1 MFITT
6 WIIFPPATSGSR
18 SGLAKRSGDVVAGI
32 RLHKEPEGLTRNQG
46 SAVVIDPYP
55 LWLEAVE
62 AVLRG
67 LGLITVGKAT
77 SPSEGLRLIAER
89 SPDIV
94 VTDIDFGPDL
104 IGGTAYLQDVVDA
117 GSDMKVIVLSTHME
131 ASVVNDVIN
140 AGATAYA
147 AKHVHPDDLASAI
160 RQVFE
165 HSIFFAPNSAA
176 APSVRQAAH
185 GAGVRGR
192 ADPAR
197 SDEPTGLAAHLT
209 RREREILTH
218 VSEGMANA
226 EIARLLWVSE
236 QTVKF
241 HLSNIYRKLNVTNR
255 TQASRWARLGR
266 VDDEHAARVVRS

>member
-1 MFITT
+1 M
-6 WIIFPPATSGSR
+6 
-18 SGLAKRSGDVVAGI
+18 AGI
-32 RLHKEPEGLTRNQG
+32 RIHKEPEGLADNQA
-46 SAVVIDPYP
+46 SAVAIDAYP

-67 LGLITVGKAT
+67 LGIATVGKAT
-77 SPSEGLRLIAER
+77 SPSEGLRLIAEH
-89 SPDIV
+89 SPEIV
-94 VTDIDFGPDL
+94 VTDIDFGPDV
-104 IGGTAYLQDVVDA
+104 IGGTPYLQDVVDA
-117 GSDMKVIVLSTHME
+117 RSDMKVIVLSTHVE
-131 ASVVNDVIN
+131 ASVVHDVIT

-165 HSIFFAPNSAA
+165 HSIFFAPNTAV
-176 APSVRQAAH
+176 APAVRHIAP
-185 GAGVRGR
+185 GAEARGR
-192 ADPAR
+192 VAPDPAR
-197 SDEPTGLAAHLT
+197 SDEPTSLGAHLT

-226 EIARLLWVSE
+226 EIARQLWVSE

-266 VDDEHAARVVRS
+266 VDDEHAARIVRS

>member
-1 MFITT
+1 
-6 WIIFPPATSGSR
+6 
-18 SGLAKRSGDVVAGI
+18 VAGI
-32 RLHKEPEGLTRNQG
+32 RIHKEPEGLTHNQP
-46 SAVVIDPYP
+46 SAVVIDAYP

-67 LGLITVGKAT
+67 LGLTTVGKAT
-77 SPSEGLRLIAER
+77 SPSEGLRLIAEHG
-89 SPDIV
+89 PEIV

-117 GSDMKVIVLSTHME
+117 RSDMKVIVLSTHVD
-131 ASVVNDVIN
+131 ATVVNDVIN

-165 HSIFFAPNSAA
+165 HSVFFAPKSPVAPAVRHVAPRAEGHGRA
-176 APSVRQAAH
+176 AP
-185 GAGVRGR
+185 
-192 ADPAR
+192 DPVR
-197 SDEPTGLAAHLT
+197 SDDPTNLGAHLT

-218 VSEGMANA
+218 VSEGLANA

-266 VDDEHAARVVRS
+266 VEDEHAARIVHS